1 MGLCLRL
8 LDCLCS
14 SGDMVSAVSVK
25 TLQSCFFCADKMT
38 AYIDR
43 GPTQFPL
50 PSPRGAATTPS
61 PRTRTQSSLA
71 ARTEEGQESGK
82 RGARLTSSLNSE
94 PMQGLVP
101 RVAHAIT
108 SGVPYAGYVHD
119 PAASTRPRSFFE
131 ELCLSPRKLSP
142 RARLPKLQSTPG
154 ASPVLRSKAKVGGQG
169 QWPKVRTSLT
179 SFLTPSE
186 AAEDLPLELLND
198 VRWIL
203 FPATQVKIDRSID
216 R

>member
-1 MGLCLRL
+1 
-8 LDCLCS
+8 
-14 SGDMVSAVSVK
+14 
-25 TLQSCFFCADKMT
+25 MT

-43 GPTQFPL
+43 GPTQFSL
-50 PSPRGAATTPS
+50 PSPRGAATKPS

-71 ARTEEGQESGK
+71 VRTEEVQESCR
-82 RGARLTSSLNSE
+82 RGARFTSSLNSE
-94 PMQGLVP
+94 HGLVP
-101 RVAHAIT
+101 RVAHAIA
-108 SGVPYAGYVHD
+108 SGVPYAGYVRD

-154 ASPVLRSKAKVGGQG
+154 ASPVLGSKAKVGGQG

-203 FPATQVKIDRSID
+203 FPATQVKIDR
-216 R
+216 